1 MELISIK
8 KYAQLKKLP
17 IYTVVKQTKNGTLT
31 TEKKEGE
38 VFICYDENAT
48 VEETSISKPEEKI
61 GDFEKAYFKLKIQ
74 HMQLQKKYDALVLK
88 TAPR

>member
-8 KYAQLKKLP
+8 KYAQLKKLT
-17 IYTVVKQTKNGTLT
+17 IYAVVKKTKDGSLK

-38 VFICYDENAT
+38 IFIYFDENEMQENT
-48 VEETSISKPEEKI
+48 PTCKPEEKV
-61 GDFEKAYFKLKIQ
+61 GDFEKAYFKLKLKYE
-74 HMQLQKKYDALVLK
+74 QLEIKYKNLLTR

>member
-17 IYTVVKQTKNGTLT
+17 IYTVVKQTKNGTLK

-38 VFICYDENAT
+38 VFVCYDENEK
-48 VEETSISKPEEKI
+48 VEEISLAQPEIKI
-61 GDFEKAYFKLKIQ
+61 GDYEKAYFKLKIQ